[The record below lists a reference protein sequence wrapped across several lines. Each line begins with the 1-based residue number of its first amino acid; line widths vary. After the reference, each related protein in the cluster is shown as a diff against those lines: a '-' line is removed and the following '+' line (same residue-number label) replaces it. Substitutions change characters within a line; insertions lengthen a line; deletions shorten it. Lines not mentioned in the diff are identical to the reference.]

1 MLNLADIKSVKLA
14 TKPIRV
20 EAWGGD
26 VLIQKL
32 SVTKR
37 DELAKHFGSD
47 DPEKMKE
54 AAKRTIIAGVI
65 EESGQ
70 PIFSNE
76 HMEML
81 GDQDGE
87 AIQKLFG
94 DILEFNGMTK
104 KSSAELEKP

>member
-1 MLNLADIKSVKLA
+1 MLKLSDIQGAKLETKSVK
-14 TKPIRV
+14 V

-37 DELAKHFGSD
+37 DDLQQYFGSED
-47 DPEKMKE
+47 KARMKE
-54 AAKRTIIAGVI
+54 AALRTIIAGVA
-65 EESGQ
+65 EESGSAM
-70 PIFSNE
+70 FSEE

-94 DILEFNGMTK
+94 DILDFNGMSK
-104 KSSAELEKP
+104 KSSDEPEKS